1 LTLAT
6 AALVV
11 FAVYLSA
18 YVAYQVLLF
27 AANALI
33 PDAMTFEPTGV
44 RRFNVLVPAH
54 NEELHLPRLLASLR
68 SQHYPVDMYRVIV
81 IADNCSDGTVA
92 ACRAFDVD
100 VLERVDP
107 EHRGKGYAIG
117 WTLERLNLEATDA
130 IVIVDGDSTA
140 DPRLLTQLNLQMER
154 GDGVIQCYNGVA
166 NPDQSWF
173 TRLMN
178 VSRTIANEIIH
189 PGKRKLGLSSHLMG
203 NGMCFD
209 VDVLRSFGWNAF
221 SVGEDWE
228 YYARLVLSG
237 AHVGY
242 CRDARVYHQESV
254 NLRQASSQRLRWS
267 GGRFQVL
274 RQYAPALFVTGVKTG
289 NLRCLDASLPL
300 LFPNPSLGI
309 NLTMIGLAAA
319 AVESLFNG
327 RVGMVAWY
335 AVLVVLQLGM
345 FLIGVLH
352 TENKTA
358 SALSLFLAPAFLAWK
373 LCIDVVSFG
382 GAGSKQWKATERKA
396 S

>member
-1 LTLAT
+1 MTLLT

-11 FAVYLSA
+11 FGAYLSA
-18 YVAYQVLLF
+18 YVAYQLLLF
-27 AANALI
+27 AANAMI
-33 PDAMTFEPTGV
+33 RDAVGFEPTRT

-54 NEELHLPRLLASLR
+54 NEELYLPRLLASLQ
-68 SQHYPVDMYRVIV
+68 SQEYPADKYRVTV

-100 VLERVDP
+100 VFERVDP
-107 EHRGKGYAIG
+107 ERRGKGYAIG
-117 WTLERLNLEATDA
+117 WTIQRLDLATTDA
-130 IVIVDGDSTA
+130 IVIVDGDSIA
-140 DPRLLTQLNLQMER
+140 DSRLLTQLNLQMER

-166 NPDQSWF
+166 NPSQSWF
-173 TRLMN
+173 TALMN

-209 VDVLRSFGWNAF
+209 VGFLRSFGWNAF

-242 CRDARVYHQESV
+242 CREARVYHQESV

-274 RQYAPALFVTGVKTG
+274 RQYAPSLFVTGLRTG
-289 NLRCLDASLPL
+289 NLMCLDASLPL

-309 NLTMIGLAAA
+309 NLTMIALGA
-319 AVESLFNG
+319 AVLEWVFSG
-327 RVGMVAWY
+327 RVGMVAWF
-335 AVLVVLQLGM
+335 AVLVLLQLLM

-352 TENKTA
+352 TENKTT
-358 SALSLFLAPAFLAWK
+358 SALSLFLAPAFLMWK
-373 LCIDVVSFG
+373 LCIDVLSFG
-382 GAGSKQWKATERKA
+382 GAGSKQWKPTERKA